1 MKARTKTESFLIER
15 QGCRSSGRLTSPS
28 TKDKHNFERQGCR
41 SSGVMKARTKIF
53 IFFLLCIISGSPVL
67 PLKAQSFDIQ
77 AFSDTT
83 KYGWKNYLD
92 RNAYRQDLK
101 QRQDL
106 LQLYEME
113 AQPLNT
119 NILKSAII
127 PGWGQFSTKEST
139 KGTVILGTEIVLAG
153 TSFYF
158 MDRALSKYKLYKQA
172 TQIDE
177 IEQYYKDAQV
187 PYQYSFILMGF
198 AGIIWAYNIFDVIQS
213 TQDYNVRLWEEI
225 MERSKSGPVNIT
237 PAGIEVR
244 F

>member
-1 MKARTKTESFLIER
+1 MKAI
-15 QGCRSSGRLTSPS
+15 
-28 TKDKHNFERQGCR
+28 N
-41 SSGVMKARTKIF
+41 KILVT
-53 IFFLLCIISGSPVL
+53 FLLFMLAEIIAV

-92 RNAYRQDLK
+92 RNAYRNDLQK
-101 QRQDL
+101 RQDL
-106 LQLYEME
+106 LQIYEME
-113 AQPLNT
+113 AQPLNG
-119 NILKSAII
+119 NIMKSAII

-153 TSFYF
+153 GSIYF
-158 MDRALSKYKLYKQA
+158 MDRAMSKFRLYKNA
-172 TQIDE
+172 TQVDE
-177 IEQYYKDAQV
+177 IEKYYKDAQV
-187 PYQYSFILMGF
+187 PYQYSFIMMGF

-225 MERSKSGPVNIT
+225 IGRTQSGPVNIT

>member
-1 MKARTKTESFLIER
+1 MKAI
-15 QGCRSSGRLTSPS
+15 
-28 TKDKHNFERQGCR
+28 N
-41 SSGVMKARTKIF
+41 KI
-53 IFFLLCIISGSPVL
+53 LLAVALCLLMEIVAAPI
-67 PLKAQSFDIQ
+67 KAQSFDIQ

-92 RNAYRQDLK
+92 RNAYREDLK
-101 QRQDL
+101 QRQEL
-106 LQLYEME
+106 LQIYEME

-158 MDRALSKYKLYKQA
+158 LDRALSKYKLYKQA
-172 TQIDE
+172 TQVDE
-177 IEQYYKDAQV
+177 IEKYYKDAQV
-187 PYQYSFILMGF
+187 PYQYSFILMGA

-225 MERSKSGPVNIT
+225 VERSKSGPVYIT
-237 PAGIEVR
+237 PTGIEVR